1 MSPRRASLCL
11 VSALALAAR
20 VPAAEPPTPS
30 SATPAPAPGT
40 LPSGP
45 AGSPAPAAP
54 LVPTTIESGA
64 LEMVSTAKET
74 VFTYSR
80 GVKVTATNMVLTCED
95 LVVVARR
102 AGDPNA
108 LLGKQEKLKSLV
120 ATGGVRIVQDDRE
133 ATAARAEVF
142 PDDDKV
148 VLTGDP
154 VVRSVKDGW
163 SQTGPR
169 MELLRGERRAII
181 KGEGDQ
187 RPRTTLPPLKDLG
200 YDKVPEKKKAAA
212 PAAGGTPPPADSAA
226 STPAS
231 PPPEAPATV
240 TVPLPPPQK

>member
-1 MSPRRASLCL
+1 MSLRRASLCL
-11 VSALALAAR
+11 LSGLALAAR
-20 VPAAEPPTPS
+20 GPAADPPAVAVPPPAPGVAAAPAP
-30 SATPAPAPGT
+30 ATPAV
-40 LPSGP
+40 
-45 AGSPAPAAP
+45 P

-74 VFTYSR
+74 TFTYSR

-133 ATAARAEVF
+133 ATADRAEVF

-148 VLTGDP
+148 VLTGNP

-163 SQTGPR
+163 MQTGPR

-200 YDKVPEKKKAAA
+200 YDKVPEKKKPAPTGA
-212 PAAGGTPPPADSAA
+212 PAPSAPATD
-226 STPAS
+226 
-231 PPPEAPATV
+231 APATV
-240 TVPLPPPQK
+240 TVPLPPPSK